1 MKNLLLTA
9 AFCALGTA
17 ASAVTQDFEG
27 FNGGD
32 DITGQDLGGFTLTAG
47 GDIVEIVNAYDYFG
61 TGYFIGSNPFVNDNP
76 YRADFSVLGVNQV
89 SVGVGDANADA
100 DDLFLFAYDMFD
112 TLIDSYTTSIANSF
126 VGFETLTVSGP
137 NIAYVVFGGGNQVF
151 PNSVYADNFTYS
163 TAAVPLPAGGLLLLG
178 ALGLLGFGRRRRA

>member
-47 GDIVEIVNAYDYFG
+47 GDIVEIVNAYDSFR
-61 TGYFIGSNPFVNDNP
+61 D
-76 YRADFSVLGVNQV
+76 R
-89 SVGVGDANADA
+89 
-100 DDLFLFAYDMFD
+100 LFHR
-112 TLIDSYTTSIANSF
+112 IQPIR
-126 VGFETLTVSGP
+126 ER
-137 NIAYVVFGGGNQVF
+137 Q
-151 PNSVYADNFTYS
+151 
-163 TAAVPLPAGGLLLLG
+163 PLPCRFLG
-178 ALGLLGFGRRRRA
+178 ARS